1 MRVSDLVADCQIV
14 LSALMSMAMEL
25 KLQNYPSKNMLKM
38 RAEVDCHVQLVY
50 PFAMHYYYIKN
61 QSVGAF

>member
-1 MRVSDLVADCQIV
+1 
-14 LSALMSMAMEL
+14 MAMEL

-38 RAEVDCHVQLVY
+38 YAEVDCHVQLVY